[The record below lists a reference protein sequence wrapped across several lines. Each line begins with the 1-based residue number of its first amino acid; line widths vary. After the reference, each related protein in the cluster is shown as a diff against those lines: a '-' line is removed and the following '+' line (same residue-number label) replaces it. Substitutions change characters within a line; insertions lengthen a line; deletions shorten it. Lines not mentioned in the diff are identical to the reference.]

1 MKAKIVENV
10 TWHCCMCCDPAKGRR
25 VEFAD
30 GWLIKS
36 SFIIKDEMKA
46 CQLTRTKSKIQ
57 KIYLYKNLENNMKK
71 IYLKCMKI
79 LKFTGNLSKYHKN
92 VEISSKITFKNHCLF
107 MFEDVCGPH
116 QRG

>member
-1 MKAKIVENV
+1 
-10 TWHCCMCCDPAKGRR
+10 MCCDPAKGRR

-79 LKFTGNLSKYHKN
+79 
-92 VEISSKITFKNHCLF
+92 
-107 MFEDVCGPH
+107 
-116 QRG
+116 RGTTNCVHDNRGILTVGLI